1 MHESIFNKKNLAF
14 LINNLSNS
22 GGTQRILCTLCNLLV
37 DKYNITILVNES
49 GKSFYKL
56 DQRVNVISL
65 SEVWGGILGKNF
77 KIYKIFNEKKID
89 FYINLDSNSI
99 LFNGFILPKKTK
111 LILWEHFSLIGNFN
125 KTLFKISRHYAVLK
139 CFKIVVLSQNEMVL
153 WSNYNKLCK
162 NKLFLIYNP
171 LTIDSNLIASN
182 LSQKKFLAIGN
193 DISVKGFD
201 ILLEAWALF
210 KNDDWTLQ
218 IVGLSDGDIDKLSQI
233 IYGKKL
239 NNIQLFDR
247 IANIEK
253 FYQNATVFLLPSRK
267 EVTPLV
273 LIESQAFGLP
283 AIVFD
288 HLSGVLEL
296 LNESGIV
303 VHFEH
308 KEMGFSAAMNKIAN
322 NPEYLKLLSEAALI
336 NSIRF
341 NTENFKNSWMEI
353 FDD

>member
-1 MHESIFNKKNLAF
+1 MHESIFNNRNLAF

-22 GGTQRILCTLCNLLV
+22 GGTQRILCILCNLSV

-65 SEVWGGILGKNF
+65 SEVWGGILGKNL

-125 KTLFKISRHYAVLK
+125 KILFKISRHYAVLK
-139 CFKIVVLSQNEMVL
+139 CFKIVVLSQNEMNL
-153 WSNYNKLCK
+153 WSNYNKLSK

-171 LTIDSNLIASN
+171 LTIDSNLIVSN

-239 NNIQLFDR
+239 NNIQMFGR

-288 HLSGVLEL
+288 HLPGVLEL